1 MALKFF
7 SRQSATFSTN
17 HSHQALFPLNSKQQ
31 SLRPLLKKPTL
42 DPNKL
47 KTYRP
52 ISYLPFLSKR
62 LEKKLVFQ
70 QLVSHLST
78 HNLLSI
84 HQSAYRSRYST
95 ESVLFCIL
103 NDLLTSLD
111 DSKISILLLLDL
123 SVALDTIDHENLLSR
138 LKHDF
143 GIRGT
148 ALNWFRS
155 YLSDRKHYVL
165 IDDHKS
171 TETFLEFGV
180 PQGSVLGPVLFILY
194 TTHLHA
200 SLKSTLFAT
209 KCSQTTHNSITL
221 NRLKITQSWSVH
233 FKIVTKILGYG

>member
-1 MALKFF
+1 M
-7 SRQSATFSTN
+7 N
-17 HSHQALFPLNSKQQ
+17 LNTETVL
-31 SLRPLLKKPTL
+31 LR
-42 DPNKL
+42 
-47 KTYRP
+47 
-52 ISYLPFLSKR
+52 
-62 LEKKLVFQ
+62 
-70 QLVSHLST
+70 
-78 HNLLSI
+78 
-84 HQSAYRSRYST
+84 
-95 ESVLFCIL
+95 IL

-180 PQGSVLGPVLFILY
+180 PQGSVLGTVLFILY
-194 TTHLHA
+194 TTPFTCLIQKHSSRNVRRRH
-200 SLKSTLFAT
+200 T
-209 KCSQTTHNSITL
+209 
-221 NRLKITQSWSVH
+221 TQS
-233 FKIVTKILGYG
+233 L